1 MEVSSS
7 YAQALFPM
15 VLLLRKRAVPFE
27 VGKPVVAHAAAE
39 AMQERIDPYSHGG
52 SPSCFFMALHGKIPS
67 FKRSLNLFPPV

>member
-15 VLLLRKRAVPFE
+15 VLSLRKRAVPFE

-52 SPSCFFMALHGKIPS
+52 SPSCFFMVKYPHSSEA
-67 FKRSLNLFPPV
+67 